1 MSKNPTQKSAPTK
14 EKISYSM
21 AETPLQAPARV
32 FQEEDAALKT
42 VMQFFAE
49 DVLPF
54 LHISGKVIGF
64 APTELVRLDIQKFF
78 QDFNLIMEDTSWKHF
93 EFQSTDNGI
102 EDLKRFRV
110 YEAVTSY
117 QTVFL

>member
-21 AETPLQAPARV
+21 AETHLQAPARV

-49 DVLPF
+49 EVLPF
-54 LHISGKVIGF
+54 LHISGKVVGF

-93 EFQSTDNGI
+93 EF
-102 EDLKRFRV
+102 
-110 YEAVTSY
+110 
-117 QTVFL
+117 